1 MPTLSPPATSPCIKV
16 CVIEPA
22 SGWCLGCGRT
32 IEEIMAWGSLN
43 EGDRL
48 TVMAGLPERMSA
60 LAAGQEAS

>member
-1 MPTLSPPATSPCIKV
+1 MSTLSPPTTSPCIKV